1 MGEPASDR
9 SLAFSPVTGC
19 SRSHIQTPW
28 DRLVEPTAIRL
39 IAVKIEKN
47 RRVRIKVKLQ
57 VEDGDVLEESAVEY
71 FHGAGNMLVGLEEE
85 LEGLEAGAKK
95 SGLIPASKAFGGEA
109 HRHPK
114 VVPRSEFPK
123 DADLKV
129 GTSFMA
135 GSEGQE
141 VRIEVVE
148 VGDDEVKTVLC
159 HPLADKN
166 IAFDVEVLAVT
177 DPSPPPLPGDL
188 LSESE

>member
-1 MGEPASDR
+1 M
-9 SLAFSPVTGC
+9 
-19 SRSHIQTPW
+19 
-28 DRLVEPTAIRL
+28 
-39 IAVKIEKN
+39 KIEKD

-71 FHGAGNMLVGLEEE
+71 FHGSGKMLEGLEEE

-95 SGLIPASKAFGGEA
+95 SGLIPAAKAFGGEA
-109 HRHPK
+109 HRHNK
-114 VVPRSEFPK
+114 VIPRNEFPK
-123 DADLKV
+123 DAELEV

-135 GSEGQE
+135 GSAGQE

-148 VGDDEVKTVLC
+148 VGDDEVKAVLC

-166 IAFDVEVLAVT
+166 IAFEVEVLKVT
-177 DPSPPPLPGDL
+177 DPAPPPLPGDL

>member
-1 MGEPASDR
+1 MGKIVGFGSHCICEFTCSIRIGEDR
-9 SLAFSPVTGC
+9 HTG
-19 SRSHIQTPW
+19 SM
-28 DRLVEPTAIRL
+28 AIRL
-39 IAVKIEKN
+39 CAVKIEKN

-71 FHGAGNMLVGLEEE
+71 FHGAGNMLEGLEEE

-95 SGLIPASKAFGGEA
+95 NGLIPAKKAFGGDA
-109 HRHPK
+109 HRHDK
-114 VVPRSEFPK
+114 SIPRNEFPK
-123 DADLKV
+123 DAELKV
-129 GTSFMA
+129 GSSFLA

-141 VRIEVVE
+141 VRIEIVE
-148 VGDDEVKTVLC
+148 VGDDEVKAVLC

-177 DPSPPPLPGDL
+177 DPAPPPLPSDL